1 MTRSTINEL
10 ETYLPRFG
18 GSFQTSCEEAIS
30 VQKELWAQ
38 RYSADGGPLKTADFR
53 RIATLTCDE
62 KAFSVAVARSF
73 CRHFERH
80 LYVTRGL
87 AIGLKFTRLERPA
100 DYPAENE
107 RIVAS
112 LPAED
117 VRTLLE
123 ASALRKHVSLE
134 RAIGN
139 RMLTLGRRA
148 TDYGGELREW
158 LPHPVERWDKNRV
171 CVLLDAFVAPH
182 IDLLL
187 FAEMTKEGE
196 LGEAFSSAV
205 DRAAF
210 EAEAAQRWEAQAYLN
225 TPLGDSEEA

>member
-1 MTRSTINEL
+1 M
-10 ETYLPRFG
+10 
-18 GSFQTSCEEAIS
+18 
-30 VQKELWAQ
+30 QKELCAQ
-38 RYSADGGPLKTADFR
+38 SHREEGGPLKTAHFR
-53 RIATLTCDE
+53 QIATLTCDE

-100 DYPAENE
+100 DYPAEND

-112 LPAED
+112 LPAEE
-117 VRTLLE
+117 VRTLFE
-123 ASALRKHVSLE
+123 ASALRKHVGLE

-139 RMLTLGRRA
+139 RILTLGHRA

-158 LPHPVERWDKNRV
+158 LQDPVEGWDKNRL

-187 FAEMTKEGE
+187 FAEMTKDGE
-196 LGEAFSSAV
+196 LHEAFSSAV
-205 DRAAF
+205 DWAAF
-210 EAEAAQRWEAQAYLN
+210 EAEAAQHREAQAYLN